1 MKDLYAVLGVERNA
15 SLLEIKKQYRKL
27 AKKYHPD
34 ANPNNEKAAELFKE
48 ITEAYKVLSD
58 EKLKSQYDQKHSD
71 STSKQNAYT
80 NQESREQRKTQSQ
93 STGNSHSYS
102 GNPYEDVQS
111 AFANFF
117 KFNPNG
123 TDYQMKKEQPKDP
136 MNTDN
141 LFEAF
146 FKPNQKGRR

>member
-1 MKDLYAVLGVERNA
+1 MKDIYAVLGVEKEA
-15 SLLEIKKQYRKL
+15 SLPEIKKQYRKL

-48 ITEAYKVLSD
+48 ITEAYKILND
-58 EKLKSQYDQKHSD
+58 EKLRSQYDQKHGNG
-71 STSKQNAYT
+71 STQQNTYA
-80 NQESREQRKTQSQ
+80 NQETKDQNKARNQ
-93 STGNSHSYS
+93 STGSGHSYS
-102 GNPYEDVQS
+102 GNPYEDVQN

-123 TDYQMKKEQPKDP
+123 TEHQMKKNQSKDP

-146 FKPNQKGRR
+146 FKPNPKGRR